1 MKIYLK
7 KQIIHEREAE
17 TAVIENYNGEEDFS
31 TNVELSK
38 ECYRRQTRVEFLSAK
53 MKRFPKGLG
62 KVFPNL
68 WMLIANSAGMTEFTK
83 DDLNDMPNLSML
95 FMSMNQITALPSDL
109 FASTPKIEA
118 FSIQG
123 NKISTIEAG
132 IFDNL
137 NGLSLVSLLDNTGFN
152 DYFGIR
158 QFANVYKSTSC
169 KASISLKK
177 LKEQFTV
184 KPAVVVVHC
193 NPFDRSFEVLSES
206 ESVLEESAA
215 NSIAKAEE
223 NEEDA
228 EEVNEYC
235 DSAEDFSFTGEEE
248 ELVEDVVSAADNLPA
263 LQLSGHILNL
273 ESLKDFT
280 VTVSGVDV
288 KVHRFILAAHSPF
301 MSNLFET
308 NPDARM
314 LELADVTVKGFKA
327 ITNFIYKVQTPGDQE
342 SMLEVLAAA
351 HKLDVEPM
359 KTFAEE
365 NLLLKIDEKNAF
377 EILKVSNKFNSTKLI
392 SASFEVVKMLMPTK
406 IFKDKWQN
414 EPAKIEKLFDAKKQM
429 EEKILTA
436 QNKFKNFD
444 VSDDEDD
451 WWITDHWWILFEQFA
466 ICKF

>member
-7 KQIIHEREAE
+7 TQTFHERETE
-17 TAVIENYNGEEDFS
+17 TVVIENYNGEEDFSDFS

-38 ECYRRQTRVEFLSAK
+38 ECYRRQTRVEFLSAE

-83 DDLNDMPNLSML
+83 DDLKDMPNLAML
-95 FMSMNQITALPSDL
+95 FMSMNQITALPRDL

-132 IFDNL
+132 IFDGL
-137 NGLSLVSLLDNTGFN
+137 NSLSLINLLDNTGFN

-158 QFANVYKSTSC
+158 RFVNVYKSTSC
-169 KASISLKK
+169 KASISLEK
-177 LKEQFTV
+177 LNEQFTA
-184 KPAVVVVHC
+184 KPVWSNEAADGVVPC
-193 NPFDRSFEVLSES
+193 NPSDRSFEVLSLSES

-215 NSIAKAEE
+215 NFIAKAEE
-223 NEEDA
+223 SEEVA
-228 EEVNEYC
+228 EEENEYC
-235 DSAEDFSFTGEEE
+235 ESSEDHFSFTVEGEELIE
-248 ELVEDVVSAADNLPA
+248 TVISVADNFPA

-301 MSNLFET
+301 MANLFET

-314 LELADVTVKGFKA
+314 LELVDVTVKGFKA
-327 ITNFIYKVQTPGDQE
+327 ITNFIYKSQTPGDQE
-342 SMLEVLAAA
+342 NMLEVLTAA
-351 HKLDVEPM
+351 HKLGVEPM

-365 NLLLKIDEKNAF
+365 NLLLMIDEKNAF
-377 EILKVSNKFNSTKLI
+377 DIFKVSSKFNSTKLI
-392 SASFEVVKMLMPTK
+392 SASFEVIKTLMQTK
-406 IFKDKWQN
+406 VFKEKWQN

-429 EEKILTA
+429 EETILGA
-436 QNKFKNFD
+436 QNRFKNFD
-444 VSDDEDD
+444 VSDDEDEDD
-451 WWITDHWWILFEQFA
+451 W
-466 ICKF
+466 